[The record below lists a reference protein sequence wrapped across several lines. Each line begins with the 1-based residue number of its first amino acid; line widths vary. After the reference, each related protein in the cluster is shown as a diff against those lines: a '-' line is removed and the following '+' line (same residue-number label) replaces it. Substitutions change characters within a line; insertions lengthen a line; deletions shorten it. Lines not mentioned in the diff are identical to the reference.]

1 MKNKPQYA
9 IESVDNAL
17 RLAQLLLL
25 DGTLS
30 VTEAARHLA
39 VSPSTAHRLLAMLVY
54 RDFAEQGRDRL
65 YRPGSALRSS
75 SAAEAPLAL
84 LRRVG
89 QSHLERLVDR
99 TGESANLVVLA
110 GDEIRF
116 VATVECTQ
124 VLRVGDRS
132 GKALPAL
139 LTSAGKAM
147 VALMASER
155 VSSMLDGLDERD
167 RNRTR
172 RELAAARRNGYAI
185 NNQQTETGLTALGV
199 ALRGPHGQVLAGISL
214 AMPTARFAQDKVTGY
229 VRELAA
235 CAAAIEK
242 DIAATPFGPS
252 AQVAGVPTAAAPGWP
267 GRPPPRRGS
276 GMARAPA
283 ASPRLS
289 GPAAQG
295 CEPRACSCTLT

>member
-1 MKNKPQYA
+1 MPNT
-9 IESVDNAL
+9 
-17 RLAQLLLL
+17 
-25 DGTLS
+25 GTPCSNTACGARGASLS

-65 YRPGSALRSS
+65 YRPGPALRSS
-75 SAAEAPLAL
+75 GAAEAPLAL

-89 QSHLERLVDR
+89 QPHLERLVDR
-99 TGESANLVVLA
+99 TG
-110 GDEIRF
+110 
-116 VATVECTQ
+116 ATVECTQ

-147 VALMASER
+147 VALLDTER
-155 VSSMLDGLDERD
+155 AGSMLAGLDERD

-199 ALRGPHGQVLAGISL
+199 ALRGPLGQVLAGISL
-214 AMPTARFAQDKVTGY
+214 AMPTARFAKDKVTGY

-242 DIAATPFGPS
+242 DIDQHPS
-252 AQVAGVPTAAAPGWP
+252 ATAADG
-267 GRPPPRRGS
+267 
-276 GMARAPA
+276 
-283 ASPRLS
+283 
-289 GPAAQG
+289 
-295 CEPRACSCTLT
+295 